1 MTRPGPRPGAACA
14 TGTGSRSCS
23 APPRARRT
31 SGARRAP
38 ASRRSRG
45 RSPGGCRAGGSRPRT
60 RRSGPS
66 STIRSPYPAYS
77 RNRFPRLVP
86 PSNAFPVTAYRESRA
101 ALYASP
107 PHPQTP
113 PPPPRR
119 LGTTSHCETP
129 PVAMPTRK
137 TLRDHLA
144 VAVRARPE
152 VERAVHGRQRP
163 PDELAPE
170 VGVDRDRPPGSLG
183 SRGEVE
189 RVNPS
194 ERVGDVD
201 RVRAEVDR
209 RRAGHA
215 VPVDLLADPLQ
226 LAELDPPAHVAVL
239 GQRVEDALRRCDVDR
254 PLPRPGHVLRHERLG
269 ADPPRERRVPGGPHR
284 RRRQRGVRRRAP
296 RQVVAVDE
304 PAARR
309 LSRGAATCEQEDERN
324 REPGPPHEREC

>member
-1 MTRPGPRPGAACA
+1 MFSAAASSPHERCCEEHRRADEVEVVHLVDVVRVARGAHAQVRADLHDPLAVPGVLAEPFPPVGAALERVP
-14 TGTGSRSCS
+14 GDRVQGV
-23 APPRARRT
+23 
-31 SGARRAP
+31 ARRAVREP
-38 ASRRSRG
+38 A
-45 RSPGGCRAGGSRPRT
+45 
-60 RRSGPS
+60 
-66 STIRSPYPAYS
+66 
-77 RNRFPRLVP
+77 
-86 PSNAFPVTAYRESRA
+86 
-101 ALYASP
+101 
-107 PHPQTP
+107 P
-113 PPPPRR
+113 PPDSAPAAEA
-119 LGTTSHCETP
+119 LGHDLPLRDASGRDADT
-129 PVAMPTRK
+129 K
-137 TLRDHLA
+137 DLRDHLA
-144 VAVRARPE
+144 IAVRARPE
-152 VERAVHGRQRP
+152 IERAVHGRQRP

-170 VGVDRDRPPGSLG
+170 VGVDGDRPPGSLG
-183 SRGEVE
+183 SGGEVE

-209 RRAGHA
+209 RRAGHP

-239 GQRVEDALRRCDVDR
+239 GQRVEDALRRGDVDR

-284 RRRQRGVRRRAP
+284 RRRERGVRRRAP

-309 LSRGAATCEQEDERN
+309 LSRGAATCEQKDERN